1 MAIRGANKDRVLTL
15 QIAALVAAGLLL
27 VGLMLGALMLQTN
40 VQAWL
45 LAHYRWVHAQ
55 TTMIDALEIYAVNR
69 DPHFMDRAR
78 ESMQVPMAARNARI
92 AAERDPV
99 DMKTV
104 RAGLREMGM
113 NEADIDGMA
122 WLYFNMG
129 RWPYLR
135 DSIAIWLK
143 VDPDIDRLAAIG
155 TAMEADNKAGRL
167 TPVRAAAYRKE
178 IAQIR
183 TRIDGYTWDF
193 SNMLV
198 SGLRTLRVVLIA
210 STVLLLGALTL
221 LFGVILSK
229 VVGRIRSSEGWL
241 RASFEQANV
250 GMLQLDAKGAI
261 QHANSAASRLLGLG
275 VDECRHRRLQD
286 FIVDGEQARFID
298 QLERGISVGGGV
310 EGDTYMLESASG
322 RHQIVR
328 ASISEVDAD
337 HALGRHG
344 TRFAMIEDVTEAHA
358 MRAELS
364 QRARFDHLTGL
375 LNRGELKLRIDCA
388 LRDLR
393 EGRIADLSV
402 CLIDLDRFR
411 HINHSAGQRVGDRIL
426 QVIAHRL
433 HEAVGD
439 AGEVGR
445 LGSDQFVLVLPGMES
460 GQAMEFAAR
469 IAEAIS
475 RPDKELSDSTMT
487 PTASIGVVA
496 VDRRHANASE
506 VLADAD
512 TACERAKQAG
522 RNRVRLLTRDD
533 VAESG
538 GRNAAECVREIRAA
552 IAHGRLEMHAQRIVP
567 CHPGGRSEQAELL
580 LRMRDSEGVEFMP
593 ADFMPVAEMY
603 GLNVDIDRQVLLLAT
618 EAIRAH
624 RKAGGPP
631 LLLFVNISASS
642 VGEPEF
648 GLFVRHLL
656 DGEPG
661 LAQMLCL
668 EITET
673 GVMANLA
680 QATAFMDMVRQ
691 RGCRMALDDFGTGH
705 SSLAHLRVLPV
716 DIVKLDG
723 SFVRDIDR
731 DATSEVLIRSICQM
745 SHVLGKR
752 TVLEWV
758 ERREDAPRM
767 CALGA
772 DYMQGFGL
780 HLPEPLADYL
790 ASVQSSKGAS
800 FAGAR

>member
-1 MAIRGANKDRVLTL
+1 MTIGSAHKDRILTL
-15 QIAALVAAGLLL
+15 QIAALVAVVLLL
-27 VGLMLGALMLQTN
+27 VGMMLAALMLQTG
-40 VQAWL
+40 VQSWL
-45 LAHYRWVHAQ
+45 MAHHRWVHAQ
-55 TTMIDALEIYAVNR
+55 TKMIDALEVYAVTG
-69 DPHFMDRAR
+69 DPHFMARAHEAMR
-78 ESMQVPMAARNARI
+78 VPLGARNARI

-99 DMKTV
+99 DMPAV
-104 RAGLREMGM
+104 RAGLMDLGM

-122 WLYFNMG
+122 WIYFNLG
-129 RWPYLR
+129 HWPYLR
-135 DSIAIWLK
+135 DSIDIWLR

-155 TAMEADNKAGRL
+155 TAMAADQRAGRL
-167 TPVRAAAYRKE
+167 TTARGIAYRAE
-178 IAQIR
+178 ISRIR

-193 SNMLV
+193 PNMLLN
-198 SGLRTLRVVLIA
+198 GLRTLRMVLVV
-210 STVLLLGALTL
+210 STALLLGALAL
-221 LFGVILSK
+221 LFATILRK
-229 VVGRIRSSEGWL
+229 VTGRIRSSEGWL

-250 GMLQLDAKGAI
+250 GMLQLDAGGVI
-261 QHANSAASRLLGLG
+261 HHANAAACRILGLD
-275 VDECRHRRLQD
+275 VEECRHRRLQD
-286 FIVDGEQARFID
+286 FIVPEEQDRFLGQLRGESRP
-298 QLERGISVGGGV
+298 GTV
-310 EGDTYMLESASG
+310 EGDTFMLETADG
-322 RHQIVR
+322 RHQMVR
-328 ASISEVDAD
+328 ASVSTVDAAD
-337 HALGRHG
+337 LAAPEG

-375 LNRGELKLRIDCA
+375 LNRGELKLRIEAA

-393 EGRIADLSV
+393 DGRIADLAV
-402 CLIDLDRFR
+402 CLVDLDRFR
-411 HINHSAGQRVGDRIL
+411 HINHSAGQRIGDRIL

-433 HEAVGD
+433 HEAMGQ

-445 LGSDQFVLVLPGMES
+445 LGGDQFVLVLPGMDP
-460 GQAMEFAAR
+460 GTAMEFAAR

-475 RPDKELSDSTMT
+475 RPDQELSDGTMT

-506 VLADAD
+506 VLAAAD

-522 RNRVRLLTRDD
+522 RNRVRLLTRDEAAGD
-533 VAESG
+533 ARRSPAEW
-538 GRNAAECVREIRAA
+538 VREIRAA
-552 IAHGRLEMHAQRIVP
+552 IAHGRLELHAQRIEA
-567 CHPGGRSEQAELL
+567 CHAADRGLRAELL
-580 LRMRDSEGVEFMP
+580 LRLRDSTGEEIAP
-593 ADFMPVAEMY
+593 ADFIPVAEMY

-618 EAIRAH
+618 EALRAH
-624 RKAGGPP
+624 ARAGGPP
-631 LLLFVNISASS
+631 LLLFVNLSASS
-642 VGEPEF
+642 VGEAEF

-661 LAQMLCL
+661 LAGMLCL

-680 QATAFMDMVRQ
+680 QATAFMDMVRE
-691 RGCRMALDDFGTGH
+691 RGCRVALDDFGTGH

-758 ERREDAPRM
+758 ERREDCPRM
-767 CALGA
+767 AALGA
-772 DYMQGFGL
+772 DYVQGFGL
-780 HLPEPLADYL
+780 HRPEPLADYL
-790 ASVQSSKGAS
+790 ASVQTSKAPP
-800 FAGAR
+800 AAHAR